1 MAFRVFGGVR
11 EPGNRDSSV
20 SLNLMV
26 VSTTST
32 RPVEP
37 RLGTLR
43 HVGGNAIGR
52 LLGLPRATTGYTVN
66 RIQVP
71 MRDGIHLV
79 ADHYAPTAST
89 PAGTLLVRGP
99 YGRGFP
105 FALVFA
111 RLYAA
116 RGYHVVL
123 QSVRGTFG
131 SAGVFEPMVNEA
143 ADGADTVVWLREQPW
158 FTGRF
163 ATIGLSYLG
172 FTQWALLRDPP
183 PELAAAVITAGP
195 HDFFSSVWGTGSF
208 AINDFLAWCDLVSR
222 QEDSGRI
229 TTGIPQLLGPR
240 KVAKAIGEPPMG
252 AAARTLLGTGAPWF
266 ESWIEHS
273 DSDNPFW
280 NALRS
285 SGALDRVQVPV
296 LLLGGWQ
303 DIFLKQTLQQYG
315 HLRRR
320 GVDVALTVGPWTHT
334 QMLGKGL
341 ATCARESLDW
351 LDSYLGDGPTLR
363 RPSRVRVYVTGQGWR
378 HLSDWP
384 PTTTERALYLR
395 PGRYLDETAPTDL
408 KGVTPA
414 TFRYD
419 PADATPT
426 TGGPLL
432 SRSGG
437 YRDDSRLALRD
448 DVLAFTSATLT
459 HDLCVY
465 GKPVVELAH
474 TSDNPH
480 VDLFVRVSEVD
491 AKGRS
496 RNVSDGYRRLG
507 AATKTINIE
516 LDQVAHRFR
525 AGSRIRL
532 LIAGSWFPRYARNL
546 GTEEPML
553 TGWQSKPA
561 THTVRYG
568 RSRLLLPVGPLDLS
582 ANGVTDSDSDLG

>member
-1 MAFRVFGGVR
+1 MARPVS
-11 EPGNRDSSV
+11 RDQSIR
-20 SLNLMV
+20 LNLIL

-32 RPVEP
+32 RPREH

-43 HVGGNAIGR
+43 QAGGNALGR
-52 LLGLPRATTGYTVN
+52 LLGLPPATTDYTVN
-66 RIQVP
+66 HVEVP

-79 ADHYAPTAST
+79 ADHYAPAT
-89 PAGTLLVRGP
+89 PTPVGTVLVRGP

-105 FALVFA
+105 FSPVYA

-131 SAGVFEPMVNEA
+131 SGGVFEPMVNEA

-163 ATIGLSYLG
+163 ATIGVSYLG

-183 PELAAAVITAGP
+183 PELAAAVITVGP
-195 HDFFSSVWGTGSF
+195 HDFNASVWDTGSF
-208 AINDFLAWCDLVSR
+208 TVNDFLGWSDLVSH
-222 QEDSGRI
+222 QEDPGRI
-229 TTGIPQLLGPR
+229 RTAIRQ
-240 KVAKAIGEPPMG
+240 AKAQRKIAQAVGEVPMG
-252 AAARTLLGTGAPWF
+252 AAMRTLLGTGAPWF

-273 DSDNPFW
+273 GSDDPFW
-280 NALRS
+280 NTRRFS
-285 SGALDRVQVPV
+285 DALDRVQVPV

-315 HLRRR
+315 HLRGR
-320 GVDVALTVGPWTHT
+320 GVDVALTVGPWTHA

-341 ATCARESLDW
+341 AIGARESLDW
-351 LDSYLGDGPTLR
+351 LNTHLGGAPVLR

-378 HLSDWP
+378 NLPDWP

-395 PGRYLDETAPTDL
+395 PGRYLDETAPTGL
-408 KGVTPA
+408 KGVAPA

-419 PADATPT
+419 PADPT
-426 TGGPLL
+426 LTIGGPLL
-432 SRSGG
+432 LPNGG

-459 HDLCVY
+459 TDLCAY
-465 GKPVVELAH
+465 GNPVVELAH

-491 AKGRS
+491 ANGRS
-496 RNVSDGYRRLG
+496 RNVSDGYRRLD
-507 AATKTINIE
+507 AARKANKTVTIE
-516 LDQVAHRFR
+516 LDAIAHRFR

-532 LIAGSWFPRYARNL
+532 LITGSWFPRYARNL
-546 GTEEPML
+546 GTDEPML
-553 TGWQSKPA
+553 TARQSRSA

-582 ANGVTDSDSDLG
+582 ANGVTNSHSDLG

>member
-1 MAFRVFGGVR
+1 VTFRVFGGVR

-37 RLGTLR
+37 RLGSLR
-43 HVGGNAIGR
+43 QVGDNALGR

-66 RIQVP
+66 QVQVP

-79 ADHYAPTAST
+79 ADHYAPTSST
-89 PAGTLLVRGP
+89 RAGTLLVRGP

-105 FALVFA
+105 FAPVFA

-143 ADGADTVVWLREQPW
+143 ADGADTVVWLREQAW

-195 HDFFSSVWGTGSF
+195 HDLFSSVWGTGSF
-208 AINDFLAWCDLVSR
+208 AVNDFLVWCDLVSH
-222 QEDSGRI
+222 QEDSRRI
-229 TTGIPQLLGPR
+229 TTGIP
-240 KVAKAIGEPPMG
+240 
-252 AAARTLLGTGAPWF
+252 AARTLLGTGAPWF

-280 NALRS
+280 HALRS
-285 SGALDRVQVPV
+285 SGALDGVQVPV

-351 LDSYLGDGPTLR
+351 LDTYLGDGPTLR

-408 KGVTPA
+408 KGVAPA
-414 TFRYD
+414 RFRYD
-419 PADATPT
+419 PADPTPT

-459 HDLCVY
+459 RDLCVY
-465 GKPVVELAH
+465 GNPVVELAH

-480 VDLFVRVSEVD
+480 VDLFVRMSEVD

-507 AATKTINIE
+507 AATKTVDIE
-516 LDQVAHRFR
+516 LDEIAHRFR

-553 TGWQSKPA
+553 TGRQSKPA

-568 RSRLLLPVGPLDLS
+568 RSRLLLPVGPPDLS
-582 ANGVTDSDSDLG
+582 ANGVTDSDNDLG

>member
-1 MAFRVFGGVR
+1 
-11 EPGNRDSSV
+11 
-20 SLNLMV
+20 
-26 VSTTST
+26 
-32 RPVEP
+32 
-37 RLGTLR
+37 
-43 HVGGNAIGR
+43 
-52 LLGLPRATTGYTVN
+52 
-66 RIQVP
+66 

-79 ADHYAPTAST
+79 ADHYAPTGST
-89 PAGTLLVRGP
+89 TAGTLLVRGP

-195 HDFFSSVWGTGSF
+195 HDLFSSVWGTGSF
-208 AINDFLAWCDLVSR
+208 AINDFLAWCDLMAH
-222 QEDSGRI
+222 QEDSRRI
-229 TTGIPQLLGPR
+229 TTGIPQLPGPR
-240 KVAKAIGEPPMG
+240 KIAKAIGEPPMG
-252 AAARTLLGTGAPWF
+252 AAARTLLGSGAPWF

-273 DSDNPFW
+273 DSVNPFW

-334 QMLGKGL
+334 QMLSKGM

-384 PTTTERALYLR
+384 PSTTERALYLR

-408 KGVTPA
+408 KGVAPA

-419 PADATPT
+419 PADPTPT

-465 GKPVVELAH
+465 GNPVVELAH

-516 LDQVAHRFR
+516 LDEVAHRFR

-582 ANGVTDSDSDLG
+582 ANSVTDSDGDLG